1 MDYYA
6 CVLLKVGCNY
16 AEFIYLFFL
25 LFSINLFCMSHR
37 LLQKKEALFPLSKS
51 DLHNFDRIW
60 DRKKED
66 NTLIISFIL
75 L

>member
-1 MDYYA
+1 M
-6 CVLLKVGCNY
+6 CSPKSGMQLCG
-16 AEFIYLFFL
+16 IYLFIFL

-51 DLHNFDRIW
+51 DLHNFDRIR